1 MEQQQSTCQRNASG
15 RAPVHAQR
23 GQALILAVV
32 CMLVLALALFAVFDT
47 GQVVSKKEQL
57 TNAADAAAY
66 SVGIEEARAL
76 NTIAY
81 LNRAQVANQV
91 AIAQLVSI
99 QSYANY
105 ADSLIGRTSNLIYA
119 VGLAFSCCVIG
130 EGMMTAAET
139 IRGIQDGYAGYV
151 IGQNQVLGAIV
162 TGLDKLNLIYS
173 DMEQGVTLAF
183 SAQAGLGTATKVVH
197 DNTLDTSGSHAEIP
211 ALAQALLGAQLT
223 CVANGLC
230 TGLPAAVTSNKGY
243 AERYEIPSNPDP
255 DSHHRSWAGDRDAN
269 VMLAARDPF
278 STRRNGSISVTPLP
292 LFRIKAT
299 KLGGT
304 DLVDYN
310 RWAAVDDLRVSIKV
324 GTCGFL
330 SIDPCL
336 KWNGLTLGLSGA
348 AAIPSDF
355 DTGVVSPVFR
365 PGISLTRGS
374 GTTSVGYQP
383 GMGSG
388 WYSPY
393 DHTLS
398 APYQGALGNVAAGAD
413 VAAHP
418 ADVGN
423 ADFVAQLSYLMGYD
437 NPVPP
442 EVTNANVVWVGRT
455 QGLRDY
461 NDTAPG
467 KAVEPYTTS
476 ANDTSDVGPVFTV
489 YVQQADATV
498 RTGANLGMEG
508 GALKLQNQG
517 ADGKLS
523 ALSSAQV
530 YYHRPA
536 DLPFMRRPDGKR
548 ELGNLFEPYWQVRL
562 VPTPAPIKAFLDLT
576 TVAGL

>member
-1 MEQQQSTCQRNASG
+1 MELQQSTCQHRASG
-15 RAPVHAQR
+15 HPAVHPQR

-57 TNAADAAAY
+57 ANAADAAAY

-119 VGLAFSCCVIG
+119 VGLVVPVIG
-130 EGMMTAAET
+130 EGLMGVAET
-139 IRGIQDGYAGYV
+139 IRGIQDGYGGYV
-151 IGQNQVLGAIV
+151 IGQDQVLGLIV

-173 DMEQGVTLAF
+173 DMEKGVTLAF
-183 SAQAGLGTATKVVH
+183 SAQAGLDTANKVVH
-197 DNTLDTSGSHAEIP
+197 DNTLDTDGSQAEIP
-211 ALAQALLGAQLT
+211 ALAQTLLGAQVT
-223 CVANGLC
+223 CFSTSLC
-230 TGLPAAVTSNKGY
+230 GGTLPAVVASNKGY
-243 AERYEIPSNPDP
+243 AERYQIPVNPDP
-255 DSHHRSWAGDRDAN
+255 YSHNRSWEGDRDAD
-269 VMLAARDPF
+269 VMMAARDQF
-278 STRRNGSISVTPLP
+278 STRRNGSISITPLP

-310 RWAAVDDLRVSIKV
+310 RWVAVDDLTVSIKV
-324 GTCGFL
+324 GPCFL
-330 SIDPCL
+330 FSACL
-336 KWNGLTLGLSGA
+336 KWNALTMGLPGA
-348 AAIPSDF
+348 AAAPSNF
-355 DTGVVSPVFR
+355 VFGAISPVFR
-365 PGISLTRGS
+365 PGVSLTQGS
-374 GTTSVGYQP
+374 GTPSDYQP

-398 APYQGALGNVAAGAD
+398 QPYQGALGNVAAGAD

-423 ADFVAQLSYLMGYD
+423 HDFVADLSYLMGYD

-442 EVTNANVVWVGRT
+442 EVTNANVVWVGHT
-455 QGLRDY
+455 HGLRDY

-467 KAVEPYTTS
+467 KAIEPYATS
-476 ANDTSDVGPVFTV
+476 ASDTSDVGPVFTV
-489 YVQQADATV
+489 YVQQADSTV
-498 RTGANLGMEG
+498 RTGANIGMEG
-508 GALKLQNQG
+508 GELRLHNKG
-517 ADGKLS
+517 AGGDIS

-530 YYHRPA
+530 YYDRPA
-536 DLPFMRRPDGKR
+536 NLPFMRRADGNR

-562 VPTPAPIKAFLDLT
+562 VPTPTSIKAFLDLT